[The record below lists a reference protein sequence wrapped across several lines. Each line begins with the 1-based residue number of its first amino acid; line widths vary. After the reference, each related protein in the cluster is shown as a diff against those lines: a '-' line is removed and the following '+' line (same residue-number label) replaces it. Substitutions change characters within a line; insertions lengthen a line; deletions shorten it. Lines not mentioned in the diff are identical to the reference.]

1 MRARPRAHT
10 TRARPR
16 PRTRA
21 HDATNAP
28 RPDSR
33 RRTGWGRFGAP
44 RSEAAP
50 RSGESQ
56 AAGADAG
63 RARPRNSQ
71 TSGLSKGPAQP
82 FPRSSSKGLLQGAN
96 ARDSIQAAH
105 ARGSSEEHRQGAHP
119 RGARGS
125 ATGGPARWGR
135 RDPGRRGD
143 AGRRDRQVHG
153 LPAHPRR
160 LSEERVQPFPKGLS
174 EAHIQRACPRI
185 VLENPLDKPLGP
197 WLDPRGR
204 PKERIPRAPRG
215 LVTGRL
221 RRRRRS
227 RGRDR
232 RLQI

>member
-1 MRARPRAHT
+1 MLRAVRLLRAVASPRQREPMRAARDRVIHRLPAHPRGPPNHFQGAH
-10 TRARPR
+10 
-16 PRTRA
+16 
-21 HDATNAP
+21 
-28 RPDSR
+28 
-33 RRTGWGRFGAP
+33 
-44 RSEAAP
+44 
-50 RSGESQ
+50 
-56 AAGADAG
+56 
-63 RARPRNSQ
+63 
-71 TSGLSKGPAQP
+71 
-82 FPRSSSKGLLQGAN
+82 PRSSSEGLLQGAN